1 MLRVFA
7 MRAFRFRGMAETGL
21 RPADAVAKSKPPV
34 FWAEKD
40 SVTRILAGLSVS
52 KLDRILEMID
62 RTEFRI
68 IEQGIPAAAAMPAL
82 LLDISRHK
90 NWKDI

>member
-1 MLRVFA
+1 
-7 MRAFRFRGMAETGL
+7 MAETGL